1 MSKVYVEV
9 EGMIDAP
16 AQEVYDIISD
26 YEHGHPHILPK
37 EHFSDLVV
45 EEGGKGAGTI
55 IRFRNK
61 AGGVERSYR
70 MRISEPEPGHVL
82 VEKDT
87 NGTDLATTFTVT
99 SVDGSKS
106 GVRISTEWTASD
118 GVQGLV
124 ERLFAPRMLRPVY
137 KKELRQLAEYAR
149 GGRAPVTA

>member
-9 EGMIDAP
+9 EGVIDAL
-16 AQEVYDIISD
+16 AQEVYDIIAD

-55 IRFRNK
+55 VSFRNK
-61 AGGVERSYR
+61 AGGVDRAYR
-70 MRISEPEPGHVL
+70 MLVAEPEPGRVL

-87 NGTDLATTFTVT
+87 KGSDLATTFTVT
-99 SVDGSKS
+99 ALDGGKS
-106 GVRISTEWTASD
+106 SVRISTAWTASG
-118 GVQGLV
+118 GVAGLA

-137 KKELRQLAEYAR
+137 EKELRQLAKFAAVREAVS
-149 GGRAPVTA
+149 GK